1 MQMMMQGKSWT
12 NGTLKKKKKKLLN
25 PILDA
30 EHRQKN
36 LPEII

>member
-1 MQMMMQGKSWT
+1 MQGKSWT
-12 NGTLKKKKKKLLN
+12 NGTLKKKKLLN

>member
-1 MQMMMQGKSWT
+1 MQGKSWT
-12 NGTLKKKKKKLLN
+12 NGTLKKKLLN